1 MHEIAFQ
8 KESYR
13 IKGNISSNK
22 ATFDMTA
29 PFYNDALSASGYKEN
44 LTYQKDLPPSNRVR
58 GRKIIW
64 FNPPYSMNKKKTFEK
79 LF

>member
-1 MHEIAFQ
+1 
-8 KESYR
+8 
-13 IKGNISSNK
+13 
-22 ATFDMTA
+22 MTA

-44 LTYQKDLPPSNRVR
+44 LTYQKDLPRSNRVR